1 MTDRLKNV
9 NIRLFA
15 DDWEFIKGKFHRG
28 MASRIIR
35 ELVHQAVV
43 RFKKEKKDGQE

>member
-15 DDWEFIKGKFHRG
+15 NDWEFIKGKFHRG

-43 RFKKEKKDGQE
+43 RFKKEKKDE